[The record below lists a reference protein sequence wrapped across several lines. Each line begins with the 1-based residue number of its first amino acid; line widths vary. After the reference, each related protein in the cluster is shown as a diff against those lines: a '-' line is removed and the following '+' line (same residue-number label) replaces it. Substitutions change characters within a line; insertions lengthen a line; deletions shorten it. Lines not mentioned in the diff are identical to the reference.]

1 MNRTQWISI
10 GLIVAVIAVTAA
22 MYGSLP
28 ERIPMHWNIKGE
40 IDGWASK
47 PWGAS
52 FVPLLM
58 IGLFLMFRALP
69 WLSPKQFT
77 LDSFR
82 STFDFI
88 VLIFLV
94 FCAYMQGV
102 TLWAAIKGQF
112 DASRVIVGGVCL
124 LFVTLGNVLGK
135 VRRNFWVGVRTP
147 WTIASDRVWNA
158 THRLSAKL
166 FVGAGVLGLL
176 VTVSGLPQLPSF
188 VVMFSGIM
196 LAALFPVGYSLYL
209 YKVLEKRGEL
219 EPQDEQQSASQ

>member
-1 MNRTQWISI
+1 MNRSQWISI
-10 GLIVAVIAVTAA
+10 GLIVSVIAVTAA
-22 MYGSLP
+22 MFGSLP
-28 ERIPMHWNIKGE
+28 EKIPTHWNIKGE

-47 PWGAS
+47 AWGAS

-82 STFDFI
+82 STYDFI

-102 TLWAAIKGQF
+102 TIWAAIKGQF
-112 DASRVIVGGVCL
+112 DASRVIIGGVCL
-124 LFVTLGNVLGK
+124 LFAALGNVLGK

-158 THRLSAKL
+158 THRLTAKL
-166 FVGAGVLGLL
+166 FVGAGLLGLL
-176 VTVSGLPQLPSF
+176 VTVSGLPPLPSF

-196 LAALFPVGYSLYL
+196 FAALFPVGYSLYL

-219 EPQDEQQSASQ
+219 EPKDEQQSSSQ

>member
-1 MNRTQWISI
+1 MNRSQWISI
-10 GLIVAVIAVTAA
+10 GLIVAVIAGTAV

-28 ERIPMHWNIKGE
+28 EKIPIHWNIKGE

-52 FVPLLM
+52 LMPLLM
-58 IGLFLMFRALP
+58 MGLFLMFRALP

-82 STFDFI
+82 STYEFI
-88 VLIFLV
+88 VLIVML

-102 TLWAAIKGQF
+102 TMWAAIKGQF
-112 DASRVIVGGVCL
+112 DASRVIIGGVCL
-124 LFVTLGNVLGK
+124 LFVTLGNVFGK

-166 FVGAGVLGLL
+166 FVGAGLLGLL
-176 VTVSGLPQLPSF
+176 VTVSGLPPQTSF
-188 VVMFSGIM
+188 IVMMSGIM
-196 LAALFPVGYSLYL
+196 FAALFPCGYSLYL
-209 YKVLEKRGEL
+209 YKVLARRGEL
-219 EPQDEQQSASQ
+219 ESKDEQPLASQ